1 MEGMAMPKFL
11 IEASYS
17 QSGVQG
23 VLKDGASGRKAAVK
37 KVVASAGGKLESF
50 HFAFGETDVY
60 IIVDLPDNT
69 AAVALAAAVASSG
82 ALSRYVTVP
91 LLSDAEVDAAASVAV
106 KYRAPG
112 A

>member
-1 MEGMAMPKFL
+1 MPKFL

-37 KVVASAGGKLESF
+37 KLAASVGGKLESF
-50 HFAFGETDVY
+50 HFAFGVTDVY

-82 ALSRYVTVP
+82 ALTRYVTVP